1 MTRRI
6 REQKR
11 RRNIRKDA
19 KLIIII
25 SEGEC
30 TEPYYFI
37 KFNGEL
43 RYSGVR
49 IKTPKVRQTDPISLV
64 KTAINIIN
72 KKRSDCRI
80 SQEDGDEI
88 YCVYDVDDNSDED
101 LNSAKEL
108 AEKNGIKIFLSNPCF
123 EIWFLLHFEQ
133 VNKGISRED
142 LYEQL
147 KKYVKNYEK
156 SSDVYHLLK
165 DLQANAIAN
174 AERLNSMH
182 EENGISLSVGACNP
196 STQVFRM
203 VKYFQSLR
211 EGTSYR

>member
-64 KTAINIIN
+64 KAAINIIN

-133 VNKGISRED
+133 VNKGGFRF
-142 LYEQL
+142 
-147 KKYVKNYEK
+147 
-156 SSDVYHLLK
+156 
-165 DLQANAIAN
+165 
-174 AERLNSMH
+174 
-182 EENGISLSVGACNP
+182 
-196 STQVFRM
+196 STN
-203 VKYFQSLR
+203 
-211 EGTSYR
+211 